1 MEEKAVL
8 KVLNDGKWWI
18 ASIAL
23 LASVILLSR
32 YLWVVGHAELITDS
46 ISSPPFLYVWLL
58 FSVLVFFALIWIAC
72 VPSVIFLVTMSAIKI
87 DRAFESDVAKRFLSI
102 VFLGFIG
109 FSFGLLLATFYEYQI
124 WWIFIWVAILI
135 LLGMLFFYRLDN
147 EFRIMVV
154 GADNGKNKT
163 LRILRFLGVSGALGV
178 TALSGVFPGQLA
190 LMIWRGGEEG
200 WQGRTAI
207 LLCLFMMAV
216 YFFPVIYFYCVSGT
230 FLQRA
235 RGAFFVLLCSFLFN
249 VMAFPALSDIFV
261 YAAANMLKLRDSQVL
276 DYVLSD
282 KEYPPGIFDKN
293 EWNLSRVEGGG
304 GLYRLAAFRQFK
316 FGNILLVCPG
326 KYSSVKLKEISGYA
340 DKCVSLD
347 NSKVKLIITKSSG
360 FDVKRA
366 EPVCGLV
373 VIRSAEV
380 PYLWKRK
387 DQCAYDLPRKS
398 TG

>member
-1 MEEKAVL
+1 
-8 KVLNDGKWWI
+8 
-18 ASIAL
+18 
-23 LASVILLSR
+23 
-32 YLWVVGHAELITDS
+32 
-46 ISSPPFLYVWLL
+46 
-58 FSVLVFFALIWIAC
+58 
-72 VPSVIFLVTMSAIKI
+72 
-87 DRAFESDVAKRFLSI
+87 
-102 VFLGFIG
+102 
-109 FSFGLLLATFYEYQI
+109 
-124 WWIFIWVAILI
+124 
-135 LLGMLFFYRLDN
+135 
-147 EFRIMVV
+147 
-154 GADNGKNKT
+154 
-163 LRILRFLGVSGALGV
+163 
-178 TALSGVFPGQLA
+178 
-190 LMIWRGGEEG
+190 
-200 WQGRTAI
+200 
-207 LLCLFMMAV
+207 
-216 YFFPVIYFYCVSGT
+216 
-230 FLQRA
+230 
-235 RGAFFVLLCSFLFN
+235 
-249 VMAFPALSDIFV
+249 MAFPALSDIFV
-261 YAAANMLKLRDSQVL
+261 YAAANMLKLRDSRVL

-347 NSKVKLIITKSSG
+347 NSKVKLVITKSSG